1 MKIIQLRFKN
11 LNSLAGEWSIDF
23 TATDYVDDGIFAIS
37 GPTGA
42 GKSTILDAI
51 CLALYGRTPRLKT
64 ISKTANEIM
73 SRQTGEC
80 FAEVVFETKSGRF
93 RAFWSQRRA
102 RQKPD
107 GLLQNPEH
115 ELSDTET
122 NKILTSQLTT
132 TANEIEKRTGMDYGR
147 FVQSMMLAQGG
158 FAAFL
163 QATGNERAP
172 VLEQITGTEIYSNLS
187 RHVFERQKTEK
198 AALENL
204 KAENQGI
211 ILLSEEEEGI
221 IMKSLEDQNNQKN
234 ELATNVEQ
242 LDTAIRWLKTIEIL
256 QKELEDISK
265 EEIVITQEA
274 NQFMP
279 QAEILKKALKALPL
293 EGDYAT
299 LSGLRTQQNHDTEVR
314 DGLVSQTND
323 LTEAVASAQSVFD
336 TAEKQYSAAGKAREE
351 LLKITGQVRL
361 LDQGIAQKGAIVKTI
376 EAEINRLKGEKEIE
390 SKKRAD
396 AARMLEELKAESLDV
411 ANYLAKN
418 QADAMLVTELTG
430 IRATVSGLIVS
441 RNAWITAQ
449 KQLDGTVKS
458 LEIKTKEI
466 EGIAKSLA
474 AATLENQQDLK
485 NIAKT
490 EEDISVLLNGRTLE
504 SVGQRKDEL
513 LLYLAELKKIANFDV
528 DRKLLEDGKPCPL
541 CGSPSHPYAEG
552 NIPVA
557 NEFELEL
564 ADLILLLKNHAGLMT
579 KLVKFQETEKK
590 SVLLVN
596 QINTQHALAL
606 EQKHSLEENRKNH
619 ASNVVRT
626 GLTNQQSEE
635 EVKRILA
642 PFGITEIPAGE
653 SEINKMTGLLND
665 RKNGWLDKESR
676 KTGIDLAITAKQAE
690 IKQSDALIKAKETD
704 IATKGNEGEGANDLL
719 RKDILKRTAL
729 FGEKNAEDEETASLE
744 KLKESE
750 KIKEKAKGS
759 LQESKQLLAT
769 NTTRIT
775 DLGMGIQTR
784 QSDLLKSEK
793 RFIAQLHKEGFADE
807 GNFVLCKIPADQ
819 RTKLEAEQN
828 LLLTRKTQLLARKSD
843 KEQVLASETAKK
855 LSKES
860 PDVLSAKHE
869 ESKKALDELLK
880 EIGALTQKL
889 ESNRQSKV
897 RGAAI
902 AVRIKKQTGV
912 FDRWAALSSLIGSA
926 DGKKYRNFAQGLTL
940 EIMVSFANHQL
951 VKLSDRY
958 LLARDREEPLELNV
972 IDNYQAGEIRST
984 KNLSGGESF
993 IVSLALALGLSRM
1006 SSRNVRVDSLFL
1018 DEGFGTLDEDT
1029 LETALST
1036 LAGLKQ
1042 DGKMIGVIS
1051 HVGAMKERIN
1061 TRITVQPIREGR
1073 SQLSG
1078 PGCSHVKTVP

>member
-115 ELSDTET
+115 ELSDAET

-293 EGDYAT
+293 EGEFAT
-299 LSGLRTQQNHDTEVR
+299 LLGSRTQQNHDTGIR
-314 DGLVSQTND
+314 DGLVAQTD
-323 LTEAVASAQSVFD
+323 ELTEAVASAQSVFD

-541 CGSPSHPYAEG
+541 CGSLSHPYAEG

-793 RFIAQLHKEGFADE
+793 RFIAQLHKAGFADE